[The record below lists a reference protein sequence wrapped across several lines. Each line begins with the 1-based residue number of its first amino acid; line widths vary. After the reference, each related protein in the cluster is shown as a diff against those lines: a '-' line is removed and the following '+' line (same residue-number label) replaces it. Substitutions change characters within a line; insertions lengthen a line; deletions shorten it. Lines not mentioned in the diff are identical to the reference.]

1 MPRKAPQPKAKVEEP
16 KVEVAKVEEPKVEVE
31 KAKVEEPKIEEPK
44 VELVLSTSDVLKD
57 IAKQLDGTSKLL
69 RLLATEVRKCSK
81 DHDKEIKIAIK
92 QKGGKKDVDPNKPKR
107 QPSGITKPAL
117 ISDELADFLGV
128 PHGSELSRPD
138 VSKRIGA
145 YIKEHDLQNPAN
157 KRIIFPDEA
166 FGKLL
171 RYDST
176 VEGIEQLSYFNMQ
189 KYLKIHYPKA

>member
-1 MPRKAPQPKAKVEEP
+1 MPRKAPQLKVPEPKVEEP
-16 KVEVAKVEEPKVEVE
+16 KVEEPKVDEPTVEEPT
-31 KAKVEEPKIEEPK
+31 VEEP
-44 VELVLSTSDVLKD
+44 VLSTSDVLKD

-81 DHDKEIKIAIK
+81 EHDKEIKIAIK
-92 QKGGKKDVDPNKPKR
+92 QKGGKKEVDPNKPKR
-107 QPSGITKPAL
+107 KPSGITKPAL
-117 ISDELADFLGV
+117 ITDELADFLGV
-128 PHGSELSRPD
+128 PHGTELSRPD

-145 YIKEHDLQNPAN
+145 YIKEHDLQNPEN

-176 VEGIEQLSYFNMQ
+176 IEGIEQLSYFNMQ
-189 KYLKIHYPKA
+189 KYLKIHYPKAEVAK